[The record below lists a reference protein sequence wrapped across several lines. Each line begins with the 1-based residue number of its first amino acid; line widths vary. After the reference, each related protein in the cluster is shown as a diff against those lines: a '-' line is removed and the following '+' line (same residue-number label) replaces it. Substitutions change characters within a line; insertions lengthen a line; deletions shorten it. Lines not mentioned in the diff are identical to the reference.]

1 MLEFKNISYRLLFL
15 NMILY
20 FTKCIIIIKTINNVQ
35 F

>member
-20 FTKCIIIIKTINNVQ
+20 FVKHITTIKTIDNVQ